1 MINQQDD
8 NRLNDEQG
16 SMKRRRARIYVERR
30 TISLRLEPDLHKN
43 MMDLCD
49 LLQTPANA
57 YISDL
62 IKADLKNEK
71 VLKSS
76 ALAIMM

>member
-1 MINQQDD
+1 MTDHQDE
-8 NRLNDEQG
+8 NRQNDEQS
-16 SMKRRRARIYVERR
+16 SMKRRRARIYADRR
-30 TISLRLEPDLHKN
+30 TVSLRIEPELHKN

-62 IKADLKNEK
+62 IKADLKK
-71 VLKSS
+71 RKR
-76 ALAIMM
+76 

>member
-1 MINQQDD
+1 MTDHQDENRQDD
-8 NRLNDEQG
+8 EQS
-16 SMKRRRARIYVERR
+16 SMKRRRARIYADRR
-30 TISLRLEPDLHKN
+30 TVSLRLEAELHKN

-62 IKADLKNEK
+62 IKADLKK
-71 VLKSS
+71 RKR
-76 ALAIMM
+76 

>member
-1 MINQQDD
+1 MTDHQDE
-8 NRLNDEQG
+8 NRQNDEQS
-16 SMKRRRARIYVERR
+16 SMKRRRARIYADRR
-30 TISLRLEPDLHKN
+30 TVSLRLEPELHKN

-62 IKADLKNEK
+62 IKADLKK
-71 VLKSS
+71 RKR
-76 ALAIMM
+76 

>member
-1 MINQQDD
+1 
-8 NRLNDEQG
+8 
-16 SMKRRRARIYVERR
+16 
-30 TISLRLEPDLHKN
+30 

>member
-1 MINQQDD
+1 MTDHQDE
-8 NRLNDEQG
+8 NRQNDEQS
-16 SMKRRRARIYVERR
+16 SMKRRRARIYADRR
-30 TISLRLEPDLHKN
+30 TVSLRLDPELHKN

-62 IKADLKNEK
+62 IKADLKK
-71 VLKSS
+71 RKR
-76 ALAIMM
+76 

>member
-1 MINQQDD
+1 
-8 NRLNDEQG
+8 
-16 SMKRRRARIYVERR
+16 MKRRRARIYADRR
-30 TISLRLEPDLHKN
+30 TVSLRLEPELHKN

-62 IKADLKNEK
+62 IKADLKK
-71 VLKSS
+71 RKR
-76 ALAIMM
+76 

>member
-1 MINQQDD
+1 MTDHQDE
-8 NRLNDEQG
+8 NRQNDEQI
-16 SMKRRRARIYVERR
+16 SMKRRRARIYADRR
-30 TISLRLEPDLHKN
+30 TVSLRLEPELHKN

-62 IKADLKNEK
+62 IKADLKK
-71 VLKSS
+71 RKR
-76 ALAIMM
+76 